1 MTYLFYDLETSGLC
15 SSFDQIFRFA
25 CIITDSDLKEI
36 NRHEISVKLRPDVV
50 PSATALSIT
59 HLSINDIKEGICEH
73 EALIKIHSLFNQP
86 NQINIGYNSLSF
98 DNNMLRF
105 GFYRNLLDPY
115 THQFKNNVFRADVMN
130 INLLYYLYK
139 RDVLSW
145 GNDRP
150 MKLENINN
158 YNHLFDGK
166 SHDAMV
172 DVEVTV
178 ALARKL
184 RDYDIR
190 MWDYLI
196 NGFIKK
202 NDLSRINKL
211 SDIVINNK
219 KYKIGIYTDIKLG
232 YDNQCCCAVLYLGRH
247 YNYKNQSLW
256 MRLDYPNI
264 SDYFSSIDN
273 MPRVIKRKDGEPAF
287 ILPYEKSYNYIL
299 GDERISNVK
308 SNIKWLEKHYKRLE
322 DLMIHEQ
329 ERDYDDIKNI
339 DIDASIYT
347 QGLFNSEELSMIN
360 IFHSLDINQKLAYI
374 NNLENQ
380 RIKDLG
386 LRIIFRNYPEQ
397 LDDTNKG
404 LIIASIVHSNSVNF
418 KKEKRR
424 MPQDAIDEANGI
436 IDNEDIT
443 QEQVTI
449 INDYLDYLQSV
460 KT

>member
-15 SSFDQIFRFA
+15 PSFDQIFRFA

-36 NRHEISVKLRPDVV
+36 DRHEISIKLRPDVV
-50 PSATALSIT
+50 PSAAALSIT
-59 HLSINDIKEGICEH
+59 HLSINDIKDGICEH
-73 EALIKIHSLFNQP
+73 EALIKIHSLFNRP

-115 THQFKNNVFRADVMN
+115 SHQFKNNMFRADAMN

-139 RDVLSW
+139 TDVLSW
-145 GNDRP
+145 GNNRP

-158 YNHLFDGK
+158 YNNLFDGK

-178 ALARKL
+178 TLCKKL
-184 RDYDIR
+184 RDYDMR

-202 NDLSRINKL
+202 NDLSRINNL
-211 SDIVINNK
+211 SEIIINDK

-232 YDNQCCCAVLYLGRH
+232 YDNHCCCAVLYLGRH
-247 YNYKNQSLW
+247 YSYKNQSLW
-256 MRLDYPNI
+256 MRLDYPDI
-264 SDYFSSIDN
+264 SDYLSSSDN
-273 MPRVIKRKDGEPAF
+273 TPRIIHRKDGEPGF

-299 GDERISNVK
+299 GDERINNITK
-308 SNIKWLEKHYKRLE
+308 NIKWLEKHYNTLERL
-322 DLMIHEQ
+322 MSHEQ
-329 ERDYDDIKNI
+329 KRDYDPIENL

-347 QGLFNSEELSMIN
+347 KGLFSDEEVSVIN
-360 IFHSLDINQKLAYI
+360 MFHSLDTNKKVDYI
-374 NNLENQ
+374 DNMQNN

-386 LRIIFRNYPEQ
+386 LRIIFRNYPDQ
-397 LDDTNKG
+397 LDDVSREA
-404 LIIASIVHSNSVNF
+404 IVSSIVKSDHINI

-424 MPQDAIDEANGI
+424 RPEDAIEEANKI
-436 IDNEDIT
+436 LENDDINP
-443 QEQVTI
+443 EQITI
-449 INDYLDYLQSV
+449 INDYIKYLESLNA
-460 KT
+460 